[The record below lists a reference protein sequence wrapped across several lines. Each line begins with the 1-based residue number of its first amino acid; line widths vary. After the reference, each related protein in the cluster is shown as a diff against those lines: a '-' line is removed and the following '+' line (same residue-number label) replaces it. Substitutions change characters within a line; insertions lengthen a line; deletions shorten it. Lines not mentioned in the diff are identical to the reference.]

1 MCVCIGKI
9 ELQKGASSKVANLE
23 SIFANYA
30 QSLLT
35 VYSAYK
41 GAFNNYVD
49 RISPFFD
56 PPAWTVFIPPHLVY
70 VVIEWPLRVNYLG
83 DSFRFR
89 FYFSLD

>member
-9 ELQKGASSKVANLE
+9 ELQKGASSEVANLE

-41 GAFNNYVD
+41 GSFNIYVD
-49 RISPFFD
+49 RILPFLD
-56 PPAWTVFIPPHLVY
+56 PPPPAWTVFIP
-70 VVIEWPLRVNYLG
+70 
-83 DSFRFR
+83 
-89 FYFSLD
+89 

>member
-1 MCVCIGKI
+1 MNNTRIEGKCEKVLSYINILKAYSHKMCVCIGKI

-56 PPAWTVFIPPHLVY
+56 PPAWTVFIP
-70 VVIEWPLRVNYLG
+70 
-83 DSFRFR
+83 
-89 FYFSLD
+89 